1 MFKATSPASKH
12 HLTCHLP
19 PLIKPAAENTHRC
32 SGRRSC
38 SQLSQKNLEMGPTGM
53 SLSGLGSDLAT
64 LCNKHFAI
72 LDIFNYFLC
81 VCVCVCVCRHS
92 LWSSCCI
99 CAASFLAGDTEQHL
113 DFVCLSAHF
122 IWLLKWVI
130 RTSGEDG
137 GSCIIKVK
145 EKFNKI
151 TQNKTP
157 NSTCVYLDTGFMSLY
172 T

>member
-81 VCVCVCVCRHS
+81 VCVCMCMQTLTVEFLLHLCSILLGWRYWATSWLCVS
-92 LWSSCCI
+92 VSS
-99 CAASFLAGDTEQHL
+99 F
-113 DFVCLSAHF
+113 F
-122 IWLLKWVI
+122 WLLKWVI